1 MWSEYVSPENIDSRI
16 WPRLVAI
23 AERLWSPGNVT
34 DVNSMYERLDST
46 SRWLDWVGLTHN
58 SYYES
63 MLRRIVGSDD
73 ISSLRELADV
83 LEPVK
88 DYTREE
94 TAPETPTSLVPLNRL
109 VDAIPPE
116 SSVARE
122 FSTAVDSLIAGT
134 ANDETKQEIGRLL
147 LSWRENQ
154 ARLQPVISQSFL
166 LKEGAPLSRDLA
178 AVSEAGLEALD
189 YLERGEQP
197 PDDWKA
203 QQMSILQSAQQQKAQ
218 MLLMVVPP
226 IQKLVEFVAAERAA
240 ELKE

>member
-1 MWSEYVSPENIDSRI
+1 
-16 WPRLVAI
+16 
-23 AERLWSPGNVT
+23 
-34 DVNSMYERLDST
+34 MYERLAST
-46 SRWLDWVGLTHN
+46 NRWLGWLRLTHN
-58 SYYES
+58 SYYEP

-73 ISSLRELADV
+73 ISSLRELAEV

-88 DYTREE
+88 DYAREE

-134 ANDETKQEIGRLL
+134 ANVDTKQEIGRLL

-154 ARLQPVISQSFL
+154 TRLQPLESQSFS
-166 LKEGAPLSRDLA
+166 LKEVVPLSRDLA
-178 AVSEAGLEALD
+178 AVSEVGLEALD
-189 YLERGEQP
+189 YLERGDQP

-203 QQMSILQSAQQQKAQ
+203 QQMSILQRAQQPKAQ

-240 ELKE
+240 KLQ